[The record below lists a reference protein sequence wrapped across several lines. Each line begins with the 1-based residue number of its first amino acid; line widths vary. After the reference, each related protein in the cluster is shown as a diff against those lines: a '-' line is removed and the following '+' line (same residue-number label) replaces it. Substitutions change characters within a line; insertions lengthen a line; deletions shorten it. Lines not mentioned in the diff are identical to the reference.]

1 MNVQLRLQKFKKLL
15 LLLLLLLLVSYKYIQ
30 LKIKNLVMKKLGKIK
45 TFSV

>member
-1 MNVQLRLQKFKKLL
+1 MNAQLRLQEFKKLL
-15 LLLLLLLLVSYKYIQ
+15 LLLLLLSYKYIQ

>member
-1 MNVQLRLQKFKKLL
+1 MNAQLRLQEFKKLL
-15 LLLLLLLLVSYKYIQ
+15 LLLLLLLSYKYIQ